1 MVTRRTATVQIT
13 LDAKN
18 EELEELEALAA
29 EEQRLTREQARLKPA
44 AAKKHDPR
52 LAEIRTG
59 ITALEAE
66 IETGKI
72 TLTVTA
78 LSASKYRDLQK
89 NHPPRE
95 EDEFDQKI
103 GYNETTFILPLL
115 SEATVA
121 ARDHAGKD
129 VPLDIEAW
137 LDEEDGLDPVDTLR
151 WFNTALGLQTGR
163 TNRGPRLRVS

>member
-18 EELEELEALAA
+18 EEQEELRALAD

-44 AAKKHDPR
+44 EAGRHDAR
-52 LAEIRTG
+52 LAEIRAG
-59 ITALEAE
+59 MAALDDV
-66 IETGKI
+66 IETGRI

-78 LSASKYRDLQK
+78 LSNTKYRNLLKD
-89 NHPPRE
+89 HPPRE
-95 EDEFDQKI
+95 GDEFDQKV
-103 GYNETTFILPLL
+103 GYNEETFILPFLT
-115 SEATVA
+115 EATVA
-121 ARDHAGKD
+121 ARDHDSGD
-129 VPLDIEAW
+129 VPLEVEAW
-137 LDEEDGLDPVDTLR
+137 LDDDNGLDPVDTLA

>member
-1 MVTRRTATVQIT
+1 MVTRRTATVQVT

-18 EELEELEALAA
+18 TEREELEALAA
-29 EEQRLTREQARLKPA
+29 EEQRLTRA
-44 AAKKHDPR
+44 AARAPKDTPDDPR

-59 ITALEAE
+59 ITALEAV
-66 IETGKI
+66 IESGKI

-95 EDEFDQKI
+95 DDEFDQKV

-115 SEATVA
+115 AEATVA

-137 LDEEDGLDPVDTLR
+137 LDEDDGLDPVDTLR

>member
-1 MVTRRTATVQIT
+1 MQDRLRTAPLFAA
-13 LDAKN
+13 LDDDAAN
-18 EELEELEALAA
+18 ALRSSMVD
-29 EEQRLTREQARLKPA
+29 QRLTKGDVLFSEGEPGEKLY
-44 AAKKHDPR
+44 
-52 LAEIRTG
+52 L
-59 ITALEAE
+59 
-66 IETGKI
+66 IESGKI

-89 NHPPRE
+89 NHPPRDD
-95 EDEFDQKI
+95 DEFDQKI
-103 GYNETTFILPLL
+103 GYNEATFILPLL

-129 VPLDIEAW
+129 VPLDVEAW
-137 LDEEDGLDPVDTLR
+137 LDEDDGLDPVDTLR